1 MYINQERFEQAIS
14 DIKQAIKAFAESI
27 QELADKMYESL
38 WEIEATLPDNGTGT
52 LEKPIFNCPEYSHVK
67 PNTKPYSAYKRL
79 YRVQVR

>member
-1 MYINQERFEQAIS
+1 MYTNQEHFEQAIS
-14 DIKQAIKAFAESI
+14 DINQAIKAFTESI

-38 WEIEATLPDNGTGT
+38 WKIAAMFPDNGTET
-52 LEKPIFNCPEYSHVK
+52 LKKAVFNCPEYNHVK

>member
-1 MYINQERFEQAIS
+1 MYINQERFGQAIS
-14 DIKQAIKAFAESI
+14 DINQAIKAFTESI

-38 WEIEATLPDNGTGT
+38 WGIVEMFPDNGSGT
-52 LEKPIFNCPEYSHVK
+52 LKKPIFNCPEYNCIK

>member
-14 DIKQAIKAFAESI
+14 DINRALKDFAKSVL
-27 QELADKMYESL
+27 ELVDKMVDSL
-38 WEIEATLPDNGTGT
+38 WKIAAMFPDNSTKM
-52 LEKPIFNCPEYSHVK
+52 LKKPIFNCPEYNCIK